1 MIIYRIILIII
12 FLSVA
17 GTVHGGPQDDID
29 QQVEDTQK
37 GAELIP
43 AKGNFV
49 AVPIPIS
56 NPTVG
61 TGLQAALLYLHPK
74 KDDSQ
79 SQNSTSGI
87 VGMYTISTDDQ
98 AILIRIGEKF

>member
-1 MIIYRIILIII
+1 M
-12 FLSVA
+12 A
-17 GTVHGGPQDDID
+17 GTVHGGPKDDID
-29 QQVEDTQK
+29 QHVEDTHQC
-37 GAELIP
+37 AELIP

-87 VGMYTISTDDQ
+87 VGMYTISTDDR
-98 AILIRIGEKF
+98 ALLIQIGEKF

>member
-1 MIIYRIILIII
+1 MG
-12 FLSVA
+12 
-17 GTVHGGPQDDID
+17 GTVYGSPQDYID
-29 QQVEDTQK
+29 ENKEDALQ

-74 KDDSQ
+74 KDTQ
-79 SQNSTSGI
+79 PQNSTSGI
-87 VGMYTISTDDQ
+87 VGMYTDSNSWLAGIFHDGYWAPGPAPT
-98 AILIRIGEKF
+98 

>member
-1 MIIYRIILIII
+1 M
-12 FLSVA
+12 V
-17 GTVHGGPQDDID
+17 GTVYGSPQDYID
-29 QQVEDTQK
+29 ENKEDTQQS
-37 GAELIP
+37 AELIP

-87 VGMYTISTDDQ
+87 VGMYTISTDDR
-98 AILIRIGEKF
+98 ALLIQIGEKF